1 MCWEQKLIILK
12 LPTEIDVKG
21 YVPYPLVVS
30 HKLGKL
36 TVEFLKKNSSGC
48 NWLKPFFLLIESE
61 FNDFSTW
68 EIYDKKPDLYM
79 VLHKNTSIKI

>member
-12 LPTEIDVKG
+12 LPAEIDVKG

-48 NWLKPFFLLIESE
+48 NWLKPFFCWLNQLGRFMI
-61 FNDFSTW
+61 
-68 EIYDKKPDLYM
+68 
-79 VLHKNTSIKI
+79 KNTDSLTRFVYGIT